1 MDIDS
6 TVGVIERIGVPIV
19 CLGFCG
25 WYIRYLSDQFRDERK
40 QRAEQEIQNDQQLIE
55 IVKATS
61 SALIEMKTA
70 LAEQT
75 ATMRELI
82 ARLK

>member
-1 MDIDS
+1 M
-6 TVGVIERIGVPIV
+6 
-19 CLGFCG
+19 FCG
-25 WYIRYLSDQFRDERK
+25 WYIKYLQDNFMKERESMRHQEEKGDE
-40 QRAEQEIQNDQQLIE
+40 QLIE
-55 IVKATS
+55 IVRATS

-82 ARLK
+82 GRLK